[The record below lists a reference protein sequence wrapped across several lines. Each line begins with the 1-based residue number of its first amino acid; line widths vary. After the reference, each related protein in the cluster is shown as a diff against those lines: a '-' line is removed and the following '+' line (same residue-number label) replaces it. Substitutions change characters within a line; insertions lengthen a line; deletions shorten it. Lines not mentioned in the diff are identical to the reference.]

1 MCQRFDSAPP
11 GASNR
16 NRSILEYVRFGF
28 SFHFQL
34 GRTARLWVASIVFTA
49 IGVLMFL
56 LPRWINQEQSGADAE
71 EAQWVFG
78 FLGVVFAGL
87 GLPILGLMIA
97 GRVTG
102 RGVGANQDHWEAHVE
117 LLGGLLGA
125 LAFAVPATFVLPGMW
140 LLSQMRPDLFSP
152 AEFKENFLLGLLFSV
167 LGAVSL
173 AGLWFLLIPRRRRRR
188 R

>member
-1 MCQRFDSAPP
+1 
-11 GASNR
+11 
-16 NRSILEYVRFGF
+16 
-28 SFHFQL
+28 
-34 GRTARLWVASIVFTA
+34 
-49 IGVLMFL
+49 MFL

-102 RGVGANQDHWEAHVE
+102 RGVGANKDYWESHVE
-117 LLGGLLGA
+117 LLGGLMGA

-140 LLSQMRPDLFSP
+140 LLSRMRPDLISP
-152 AEFKENFLLGLLFSV
+152 AKFKDDFLLGLLFTV
-167 LGAVSL
+167 LGLVSL
-173 AGLWFLLIPRRRRRR
+173 LALWLLLSPRRRRRR
-188 R
+188 